1 MSTARWFMAHN
12 RSVDEGLVDLWTKEL
27 REALDTPDFD
37 TEVTSGRDDYI
48 VRAAALGGWNSW
60 CKDVPHGCR
69 YDGEPIFHGV
79 VVPIDSRLN
88 RHTVGRATAQII
100 AGFVEENKHAYTWC
114 PVSGEFKQIIGT
126 ASTDCDDWKG
136 WATLVISG

>member
-27 REALDTPDFD
+27 REALTTPEFEA
-37 TEVTSGRDDYI
+37 EVTSGRDDYI

-60 CKDVPHGCR
+60 CRDVPRGCR

-79 VVPIDSRLN
+79 IVPIDSRLKT
-88 RHTVGRATAQII
+88 HTVGRATAQII
-100 AGFVEENKHAYTWC
+100 DGFIEENKHAYTWC
-114 PVSGEFKQIIGT
+114 PASGAFNNIIGT

-136 WATLVISG
+136 WATLTISG